1 MFKHYLIIAFR
12 NLMRNKFQTIFSI
25 VGLAV
30 AFFVFG
36 FCMYFVYGFLSMDK
50 YYENHDRVYRI
61 TENGDYGSV
70 SPKGVA
76 QIEGKFPEVEAII
89 RLFPRIHPFS
99 YGTSGWAEELNVIE
113 CDTTL
118 HTVFTPRLI
127 AGSWTAAENT
137 PNSLLITESYA
148 RKFFGSAEKALGEQ
162 FELVGGSTYTVQ
174 AVVEDLAYN
183 NTMIYFSKLFAWVM
197 NDVDGYIAQIEN
209 GSEYIYMS
217 DARVLL
223 RKGTDFETF
232 RKHFVAA
239 NIKSSFYIT
248 DADGNQHFRIL
259 TVDPT
264 VNIEWQFESNAIF
277 ALVMMIIAGPGLL
290 ILLSALSNF
299 FHLLVSNIMMRRREY
314 ALRRT
319 QGAHTFDLWLMVS
332 TQVIF
337 TLIVVGF
344 TTFIIIDVFSPMFQI
359 NVGEKYSLD
368 TNTMLRQ
375 SAWHIGAL
383 LILGF
388 GVAWLAVSRI
398 RKDSL
403 QESMKTSTGRKPG
416 KHVGRNILMGWQMV
430 IGLLFLTLLS
440 AVILQIRTNDRAVLP
455 WLTNQEKA
463 EIIKMPSYTPEIESE
478 LKSIPSV
485 KGTVTIFDEVGHN
498 SFEISMWR
506 AIMVEGANGDSIE
519 IGKATLGTDGLRFI
533 NVPLLKGEWP
543 ERSDQVVIDQ
553 RCADRTGY
561 DVGQVVD
568 VGSFV
573 TITGII
579 DNAAFQSQTNNGG
592 ENRMS
597 RRGCIYL
604 NDAERNELY
613 VKSYPGKGEEMREEL
628 GKYLAKRAG
637 YPEGEIINLYTLW
650 DEIKE
655 RNNLERAFLG
665 IFWAFAIIAMIINML
680 GIYSAITVDTAARRK
695 EMAIRKINGAKA
707 KHIALLFARLY
718 VIELAV
724 AAAIVVPLSYVLFSM
739 IAESGYREHFNY
751 GFVYY
756 TCVLLI
762 MVVFVALTVGMK
774 VWQISHINP
783 SQIVKSE

>member
-1 MFKHYLIIAFR
+1 
-12 NLMRNKFQTIFSI
+12 MRNKFQTIFSI

-61 TENGDYGSV
+61 TENYNYSVV
-70 SPKGVA
+70 SPNGVA
-76 QIEGKFPEVEAII
+76 QIDGKFPEIEAII
-89 RLFPRIHPFS
+89 RLFVRIHPFTF
-99 YGTSGWAEELNVIE
+99 GKSGLAEELNVIE

-127 AGSWTAAENT
+127 AGSWNAAKNT

-148 RKFFGSAEKALGEQ
+148 RKFFGRPEKALGEQ

-232 RKHFVAA
+232 RKHLEAA
-239 NIKSSFYIT
+239 NIKSSFYTT
-248 DADGNQHFRIL
+248 DADGNQNFNTL
-259 TVDPT
+259 TVAPT

-299 FHLLVSNIMMRRREY
+299 FHLLMSNIMMRRREY
-314 ALRRT
+314 ALRRA

-337 TLIVVGF
+337 TLVVVGF
-344 TTFIIIDVFSPMFQI
+344 ATFIIIDVFSPMFQI

-368 TNTMLRQ
+368 TYTMLRQ

-383 LILGF
+383 LIVGF
-388 GVAWLAVSRI
+388 GVAWFAVTRI

-440 AVILQIRTNDRAVLP
+440 AVILQIRTNDRAVLT

-463 EIIKMPSYTPEIESE
+463 EIIKMPYYSPEMESE
-478 LKSIPSV
+478 LKAIPSV
-485 KGTVTIFDEVGHN
+485 KETAVIYDKVGIH
-498 SFEISMWR
+498 SLEITMWQ
-506 AIMVEGANGDSIE
+506 AFMVEGANGDSIE
-519 IGKATLGTDGLRFI
+519 IGHASIGADGLRFI

-561 DVGQVVD
+561 DVGQVVKLD
-568 VGSFV
+568 SSYV
-573 TITGII
+573 TVTGII
-579 DNAAFQSQTNNGG
+579 DNAALHSQSNNGG
-592 ENRMS
+592 ENRMT
-597 RRGCIYL
+597 RRGCIYV
-604 NDAERNELY
+604 NDSSNPELF

-637 YPEGEIINLYTLW
+637 YPEGDMINLYTLW

-665 IFWAFAIIAMIINML
+665 VFWAFAIIAMIINLL

-707 KHIALLFARLY
+707 KDIAMLFARLY

-724 AAAIVVPLSYVLFSM
+724 AAAIVVPLSYILFSM
-739 IAESGYREHFNY
+739 IAESVYREHFNY
-751 GFVYY
+751 GIVYY